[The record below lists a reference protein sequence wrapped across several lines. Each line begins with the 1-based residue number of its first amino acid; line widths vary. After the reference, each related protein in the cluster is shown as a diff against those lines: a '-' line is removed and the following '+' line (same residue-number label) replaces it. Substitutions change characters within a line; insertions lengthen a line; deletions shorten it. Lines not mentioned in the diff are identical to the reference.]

1 MTLSFSMIFFG
12 GGNLMVRE
20 GISYDRRT
28 DLVLAPVRLT
38 MQRYVNN
45 ILRPVV
51 VPMAHRI

>member
-12 GGNLMVRE
+12 GGKLMVRE